1 MREATVATPLII
13 DMSGYLERHGVP
25 RAVLCEAL
33 AIEPSLLD
41 APNTRLPGSLVER
54 VWATAERLTGDP
66 DLGLHTAEAFNPG
79 ALDILG
85 YVILSC
91 ESAADAIDRL
101 ARYAGLLNEGL
112 RVRLEP
118 RGDESVCRFDAVTT
132 LDNYL
137 LRTPRQPME
146 AMAAGLV
153 TTMRRLTVPHVEPV
167 ATTFRHPAPA
177 STTEHARILG
187 PHVSFGAEADSVV
200 YRTADLATPLLSANP
215 ALLAAFEPLAQES
228 LDASD
233 GAGTVSRQ
241 VVRMLEHRIK
251 GIVPTLEEAAMAL
264 AMSTRSLQRKLR
276 DEGITYQQIVDDVRS
291 RMATRHLSKPGTTA
305 AEVAFL
311 LGFSE
316 PSAFARA
323 FRRWT
328 GTTPGSV
335 RRA

>member
-1 MREATVATPLII
+1 MREATVATPLLI

-25 RAVLCEAL
+25 RAVLCAAL
-33 AIEPSLLD
+33 AIEPRLLD
-41 APNTRLPGSLVER
+41 SPNTRLPGSLVER
-54 VWATAERLTGDP
+54 MWIVAEKLTGDH
-66 DLGLHTAEAFNPG
+66 DLGLHTAESFNPG
-79 ALDILG
+79 ALNILG

-91 ESAADAIDRL
+91 ETAAEAIDRL

-118 RGDESVCRFDAVTT
+118 RGAECACRFEAVTT
-132 LDNYL
+132 FDNYL

-153 TTMRRLTVPHVEPV
+153 ATIRRLTVPHVEPL
-167 ATTFRHPAPA
+167 TITFHHAAPA
-177 STTEHARILG
+177 STAEHARILG
-187 PHVSFGAEADSVV
+187 PHVSFGADADAVI
-200 YRTADLATPLLSANP
+200 YRTADLDTPLLSANP

-228 LDASD
+228 LDMSD
-233 GAGTVSRQ
+233 GTGTVSRQ

-291 RMATRHLSKPGTTA
+291 RMATQHLSKPGTTA

>member
-1 MREATVATPLII
+1 MREATVATPLLI
-13 DMSGYLERHGVP
+13 DMSGYLERRGVS
-25 RAVLCEAL
+25 REALCEAI

-41 APNTRLPGSLVER
+41 APNTRLPGAFVER
-54 VWATAERLTGDP
+54 MWAAAEQLSGDP

-91 ESAADAIDRL
+91 ESAAGAIDRL

-112 RVRLEP
+112 HVRLEP

-137 LRTPRQPME
+137 LRAPRQPME

-167 ATTFRHPAPA
+167 AITFRHVAPA
-177 STTEHARILG
+177 STAEHTRILG
-187 PHVSFGAEADSVV
+187 PNVSFAAEADSVV
-200 YRTADLATPLLSANP
+200 YRTADLAAPLLSANP

-228 LDASD
+228 LDASH
-233 GAGTVSRQ
+233 GAGTISRQ
-241 VVRMLEHRIK
+241 VERLLEHRIK
-251 GIVPTLEEAAMAL
+251 GIVPTLEEAAIAL

-276 DEGITYQQIVDDVRS
+276 DEGVTYQQIVDGVRS
-291 RMATRHLSKPGTTA
+291 RMATQHLSKPGTTA